1 MSKEEGMA
9 FAQNET
15 CLGEPK
21 EDIPVNPHLLLERI
35 LARDNMIT
43 ALRQV
48 RKNKGSA
55 GVDGMTVDE
64 LVPYLKAA
72 WPDIKEQ
79 LLSET
84 YSPKPVKRITIPKP
98 GGGERLLGIPTVLDR
113 LMQQAV
119 LQVLQEEWD
128 VTFSDFSYGFR
139 PCRSAHQAIENAQTI
154 LQQGRRWV
162 VDMDLAKF
170 FDRVNHDKLMVRVKQ
185 RITDKRVLRLI
196 NSFLKSGVEING
208 KYEQTTEG
216 TPQGG
221 PLSPLLAN
229 LLLDDLDKEL
239 ERRGHRFSRYADDCN
254 IYVRSKR
261 AGHRVLE
268 SITRFLESK
277 LKLEVN
283 EKKSAVDRP
292 WKRVFLGFTFT
303 HKPPFRIKVAD
314 KSLDKLKEKVRHLT
328 RRTRGNSL
336 TTIISELRIYLGGW
350 KGYFGL
356 SEVTH
361 NLKNTDKWIRRK
373 LRCYLWKQWGRRGY
387 RELKNRGITTSLAWN
402 TAKSAHGPWRISR
415 SPALSFALPTRFFTS
430 LGLPNLVDEEITQST
445 EPPWY
450 VIRMP
455 GGVGGG
461 RP

>member
-1 MSKEEGMA
+1 MSKEEGIA
-9 FAQNET
+9 FEANET
-15 CLGEPK
+15 RLGEPK
-21 EDIPVNPHLLLERI
+21 EDTPVKSHLLLERI

-48 RKNKGSA
+48 RSNKGAA

-64 LVPYLKAA
+64 LLPYLKTS
-72 WPDIKEQ
+72 WPGTREKIVKGI
-79 LLSET
+79 
-84 YSPKPVKRITIPKP
+84 YIPKPVKRITIPKP
-98 GGGERLLGIPTVLDR
+98 GGGERHLGIPTVLDR
-113 LMQQAV
+113 LIQQAI
-119 LQVLQEEWD
+119 LQVLQKEWD
-128 VTFSDFSYGFR
+128 PTFSEYSYGFR
-139 PCRSAHQAIENAQTI
+139 PGRSAHQAIENAQSI

-185 RITDKRVLRLI
+185 RVTDKRVLRLI
-196 NSFLKSGVEING
+196 NAFLKSGVEING
-208 KYEQTTEG
+208 TYEPTVEG

-254 IYVRSKR
+254 IYVRSRR
-261 AGHRVLE
+261 AGQRVLE
-268 SITRFLESK
+268 SITRFLEK
-277 LKLEVN
+277 LKLSVN

-303 HKPPFRIKVAD
+303 HKPPFRIKVSIKA
-314 KSLDKLKEKVRHLT
+314 LDTLKDKVRRLT
-328 RRTRGNSL
+328 RRTRGYSF
-336 TTIISELRIYLGGW
+336 TRIISELTVYLRGW

-356 SEVTH
+356 SQVAH
-361 NLKNTDKWIRRK
+361 HLKDTDKWIRRK

-387 RELKNRGITTSLAWN
+387 RELKARGVTTNLAWN
-402 TAKSAHGPWRISR
+402 TAKSAHGPWRLSK

-430 LGLPNLVDEEITQST
+430 LGLPKLVDEN
-445 EPPWY
+445 
-450 VIRMP
+450 
-455 GGVGGG
+455 
-461 RP
+461 